1 MHAPC
6 KFFAPIIS
14 CFNSI
19 IILRVDI
26 KKFFYENRLQV
37 LKVFEV
43 IALAVV
49 EITKENFEAEF
60 KNSPVP
66 AVLDFWGPKCGPCMA
81 LMPKYHEL
89 AENPKYEG
97 KFKFCSVDTSKN
109 RRVAMM
115 VRPAVMAQPT
125 FLFFKEGQEVAR
137 LGGDSLTIEAITA
150 KVDELIA

>member
-1 MHAPC
+1 MKIAY
-6 KFFAPIIS
+6 KF
-14 CFNSI
+14 
-19 IILRVDI
+19 
-26 KKFFYENRLQV
+26 Y

-60 KNSPVP
+60 KNSLVP

-137 LGGDSLTIEAITA
+137 LGGDDLTIEAITA

>member
-1 MHAPC
+1 M
-6 KFFAPIIS
+6 K
-14 CFNSI
+14 
-19 IILRVDI
+19 ILLFQ
-26 KKFFYENRLQV
+26 KEY
-37 LKVFEV
+37 EV
-43 IALAVV
+43 ITLAVV
-49 EITKENFEAEF
+49 EITKDNFESEI

-66 AVLDFWGPKCGPCMA
+66 VVLDFWGPKCGPCMA

-125 FLFFKEGQEVAR
+125 FLFFKDGQEVSR
-137 LGGDSLTIEAITA
+137 LGRDDLTIEAITA
-150 KVDELIA
+150 KVEELLA

>member
-1 MHAPC
+1 MA
-6 KFFAPIIS
+6 IT
-14 CFNSI
+14 
-19 IILRVDI
+19 
-26 KKFFYENRLQV
+26 
-37 LKVFEV
+37 
-43 IALAVV
+43 

-89 AENPKYEG
+89 ADNPKYEG
-97 KFKFCSVDTSKN
+97 KFNFCSVDTSKN

-125 FLFFKEGQEVAR
+125 FLFYKDGAEVAR
-137 LGGDSLTIEAITA
+137 LGGDDLTIETITA
-150 KVDELIA
+150 KVDELMG

>member
-1 MHAPC
+1 MYNINIKNEVKNKMA
-6 KFFAPIIS
+6 II
-14 CFNSI
+14 
-19 IILRVDI
+19 
-26 KKFFYENRLQV
+26 
-37 LKVFEV
+37 
-43 IALAVV
+43 
-49 EITKENFEAEF
+49 EITKENFEEEF

-66 AVLDFWGPKCGPCMA
+66 AVLDFWGPKCGPCLA

-125 FLFFKEGQEVAR
+125 FLFFKDGAEVAR
-137 LGGDSLTIEAITA
+137 LGGNDLTIEEITA
-150 KVDELIA
+150 KVDELCA

>member
-1 MHAPC
+1 MYNIKNEVKNKMA
-6 KFFAPIIS
+6 II
-14 CFNSI
+14 
-19 IILRVDI
+19 
-26 KKFFYENRLQV
+26 
-37 LKVFEV
+37 
-43 IALAVV
+43 
-49 EITKENFEAEF
+49 EITKENFEEEF

-66 AVLDFWGPKCGPCMA
+66 AVLDFWGPKCGPCLA

-125 FLFFKEGQEVAR
+125 FLFFKDGAEVAR
-137 LGGDSLTIEAITA
+137 LGGNDLTIEEITA
-150 KVDELIA
+150 KVDELCA